1 MKTGRPRK
9 ENEKFKSI
17 VKHIRYSPEEWE
29 KVQSKLDETG
39 LSFSEFIRR
48 VSFKDEVIILSS
60 ETHDILNEIR
70 SNLAH
75 IGANINMLA
84 RKSANILDENDVYK
98 FLADLENAGA
108 LAVELKN
115 EIDKFKDALK

>member
-1 MKTGRPRK
+1 MKTGRPKKK
-9 ENEKFKSI
+9 EEQLKGI
-17 VKHIRYSPEEWE
+17 VKHIRYSEEEWG
-29 KVQSKLDETG
+29 KVQKRLDETG

-48 VSFKDEVIILSS
+48 VSFKNDVVIISS
-60 ETHDILNEIR
+60 ETNTVLNEVR
-70 SNLAH
+70 ANLAH